1 MLGPTVVELLLK
13 INFSRQLMA
22 EQGQH
27 QTSLSLSLSL
37 FEAVKEETWAL
48 KLSSVTK
55 LKKDTSLDT
64 IAAPIVFNFIYKEMH
79 VNA

>member
-37 FEAVKEETWAL
+37 PLWAGEGGN
-48 KLSSVTK
+48 LSSKVE
-55 LKKDTSLDT
+55 LSD
-64 IAAPIVFNFIYKEMH
+64 
-79 VNA
+79 